1 MDAILKW
8 LVGMTL
14 VLPALS
20 LLCPPV
26 IIFSGPLLKHFCCY
40 LQGELQQDLP
50 TMDISEEMHYL
61 NSCQQVFSPPKAVL
75 QQIVIDAQ
83 GSMPTAVGMLLEWS
97 HQSHAYDQKHQEE
110 LWNAQF
116 REQAM
121 AEAVAS
127 ACIGPESSHA
137 RDHTSVGWQQEQEM
151 LPAEAAGKSGD
162 MSLHQLP
169 CCICISPKP
178 HDACSQQIACAQD
191 IRSDRCAAL
200 YTETHHNPL
209 QTPQ

>member
-1 MDAILKW
+1 MDTILKW
-8 LVGMTL
+8 VVGMTP

-26 IIFSGPLLKHFCCY
+26 ILLNGPLLKHFCCC
-40 LQGELQQDLP
+40 LQGELQQGLP

-97 HQSHAYDQKHQEE
+97 HQSHTYDQKHQEE
-110 LWNAQF
+110 LWNTKFQG
-116 REQAM
+116 QAT

-127 ACIGPESSHA
+127 VCIGPDSSHA
-137 RDHTSVGWQQEQEM
+137 RGHTSVDRQQAQEQ
-151 LPAEAAGKSGD
+151 LLAEAAGISGD
-162 MSLHQLP
+162 ISLHQLP
-169 CCICISPKP
+169 CCISISPKS
-178 HDACSQQIACAQD
+178 HDACSQQIAYPQD
-191 IRSDRCAAL
+191 IRSDRCAAP
-200 YTETHHNPL
+200 YTDMYRPL
-209 QTPQ
+209 QTPE